1 MGCRPKID
9 IAMIPKRQNVK
20 TGEVERRG
28 ENVVRGKHEVVRG
41 NHDVVRGNHVVV
53 RGKHEVVRGNHD
65 VLRER
70 NAKRNVVKKCVVTP
84 TKEKNVTKTI

>member
-1 MGCRPKID
+1 MGCRPKIA
-9 IAMIPKRQNVK
+9 IAIIPKRQNVK

-41 NHDVVRGNHVVV
+41 NHEVVRGNHD
-53 RGKHEVVRGNHD
+53 VVRGNHD

>member
-1 MGCRPKID
+1 MGCRPKIE
-9 IAMIPKRQNVK
+9 IAIIPKRQNVK

-28 ENVVRGKHEVVRG
+28 EKVVRGNHVVVRG
-41 NHDVVRGNHVVV
+41 NHDVVRGN
-53 RGKHEVVRGNHD
+53 HEVVRGNHD

>member
-41 NHDVVRGNHVVV
+41 NHDV
-53 RGKHEVVRGNHD
+53 
-65 VLRER
+65 LRER